1 VPSYTRLLSGPQMKV
16 GEPRECALNAAG
28 LAAKDK
34 PLEARLFG
42 YSVLHHLVSTSP
54 PAAARRP

>member
-1 VPSYTRLLSGPQMKV
+1 V

>member
-1 VPSYTRLLSGPQMKV
+1 MKV
-16 GEPRECALNAAG
+16 GEARECALNAAA

-42 YSVLHHLVSTSP
+42 YSVLHSLVRPLSTPFTHSL
-54 PAAARRP
+54 AAGGTARRT